1 VAHLALYLFGPFQAL
16 RDGQE
21 IADFATDKVR
31 ALLAYLAVESG
42 RPHRRDAL
50 TGLLWPNLPQKR
62 ARQSLR
68 QTLLRLRRALQ
79 DCDPLPS
86 WLLLQQ
92 EQIQFPADD
101 TVWLDVAAFT
111 TSLDACRFHTHRA
124 IGGCRPCLERLEQA
138 VALYRGDF
146 LDQFFLPDSA
156 PFEEWALL
164 WRDRLRQQAMEALA
178 TLATYY
184 ERRADYAQAQR
195 YGRQQVELE
204 PWCEEGHQQLMRLLA
219 LSGKRSAALA
229 QYKAC
234 RQALAEMLD
243 VEPSPVTIALHD
255 QIRAGRPFSRPPPHN
270 TILAPTPFVGREK
283 ELADLAGL
291 LAQPDT
297 RLVTLVGPGG
307 VGKSRLALQLLVEQ
321 RGLFAHGVT
330 FVPLDSVDAT
340 AFISY
345 SVAQALRFPLQGAQ
359 TPDEQ
364 LLNYLRQKEILLA
377 LDNLDHLL
385 QDCRFIEAIL
395 SQAPGVMLLATSRE
409 RLNLREEQVYLLEG
423 LTYPETDATE
433 YDSQGHSAVA
443 LFLQAARRVDRRF
456 KAGVRAL
463 PDVLRICR
471 QVEGVPLGL
480 ELAAS
485 WVDTHRCADIAREI
499 GRSDEMLTT
508 TLRNVD
514 PRHRSLRASF
524 EYSWTL
530 LSAAER
536 VCLARLSVF
545 QGSFDRGAALQIANA
560 SPDLLAG
567 LIHKSLLRVDSNG
580 RYTLHPLLHQYIAE
594 KLDTTAQAR
603 SVYMRHGRYHAAF
616 LQEREEDLKSTAQ
629 IHALESIGAEIDNIR
644 QTYRWALTEIAARRN
659 VETYINIL
667 DTGIESLYLF
677 YLLRDW
683 YQEGEMLFGDIAT
696 ALERYTV
703 DGAITVT
710 AKRLLGRVLARQG
723 KCCEFTASA
732 DKARALFKRSIAI
745 LEALPQSDRE
755 LALPLNGLGYM
766 AVMTGDYEAAMQ
778 YFADSL
784 ARYRQAGDEWGVA
797 NVLSN
802 LCLLLRHNGDF
813 TGAKEAGLESLTIR
827 RAIGDPRGIAASLN
841 SLGLVAC
848 SLGDYA
854 EAEKAFSESLQI
866 CQEMTYRVGISNALN
881 GLCQAT
887 FFQGDRAAAE
897 GFAQE
902 SLALYRDIG
911 DQWGAGV
918 ALNNLGCIALERQ
931 TYARARDY
939 FLEGIRIFRE
949 FEIKSSLGNALNN
962 LGEVYYRLG
971 QYEEAGAVLHEAL
984 VLTHATD
991 NTPNLIEVIVR
1002 LAQLAARKNAVSRGL
1017 EWLCVVADHP
1027 AMLDEVRDKTTAL
1040 RGELAGCLAPETV
1053 ATIEQRA
1060 RGREVTSLIEEILEF
1075 SYLFRTKV

>member
-1 VAHLALYLFGPFQAL
+1 MAHLALYLFGPFQVL
-16 RDGQE
+16 HDGQE

-42 RPHRRDAL
+42 RPHRRDTLA
-50 TGLLWPNLPQKR
+50 GLLWPDLPQKL

-79 DCDPLPS
+79 DCDTAPS
-86 WLLLQQ
+86 WLLLHQ
-92 EQIQFPADD
+92 EQIQFAAGDA
-101 TVWLDVAAFT
+101 VWLDVTAFT
-111 TSLDACRFHTHRA
+111 TSLDTCRLHTHRSV
-124 IGGCRPCLERLEQA
+124 GGCRPCLERLERS

-146 LDQFFLPDSA
+146 LDQFFLPDSV

-164 WRDRLRQQAMEALA
+164 WRDRLRQQAMEAMA

-184 ERRADYAQAQR
+184 ERRADYAQAQH
-195 YGRQQVELE
+195 YARQQLALE
-204 PWCEEGHQQLMRLLA
+204 PWCEEAHRQLMGLLA
-219 LSGKRSAALA
+219 FTGKRSAALA

-234 RQALAEMLD
+234 RQALAEVLD
-243 VEPSPVTIALHD
+243 VEPSPATVSLHD
-255 QIRAGRPFSRPPPHN
+255 QIRAGRSLSRPPPHN
-270 TILAPTPFVGREK
+270 TVLAPTPFVGREK
-283 ELADLAGL
+283 ELADLADL
-291 LAQPDT
+291 LARPDT

-307 VGKSRLALQLLVEQ
+307 VGKSRLALQLLAEQ

-330 FVPLDSVDAT
+330 FVPLHSVDAS
-340 AFISY
+340 ALISY
-345 SVAQALRFPLQGAQ
+345 SVAQALHFPLQGAQ
-359 TPDEQ
+359 PPAEQ
-364 LLNYLRQKEILLA
+364 LLNYLRHKEMLLA

-385 QDCRFIEAIL
+385 QDCRLIEAIL
-395 SQAPGVMLLATSRE
+395 SQAPGVTLLATSRE
-409 RLNLREEQVYLLEG
+409 RLNLREEQVYLLDG

-433 YDSQGHSAVA
+433 YDRLEYSAVA

-456 KAGVRAL
+456 KAGARAL

-471 QVEGVPLGL
+471 QVEGIPLGL

-499 GRSDEMLTT
+499 GKNDEMLTT

-524 EYSWTL
+524 EYSWAL
-530 LSAAER
+530 LSVEDRA
-536 VCLARLSVF
+536 CLARLSVF
-545 QGSFDRGAALQIANA
+545 QGSFDRRAARQIANA

-594 KLDTTAQAR
+594 KFDTTGEAQ
-603 SVYMRHGRYHAAF
+603 SVYMRHGRYYTSF
-616 LQEREEDLKSTAQ
+616 LQEHEEALKSTAQ
-629 IHALESIGAEIDNIR
+629 MHALESIGAEIDNIR
-644 QTYRWALTEIAARRN
+644 QAYRWALTEIVARRN

-683 YQEGEMLFGDIAT
+683 YQEGEALFGDIAT
-696 ALERYTV
+696 ALEGYMM
-703 DGAITVT
+703 DGAVTIT

-723 KCCEFTASA
+723 KCCEFTTSA
-732 DKARALFKRSIAI
+732 DKARALFKLSVAV
-745 LEALPQSDRE
+745 LEALPQSDRD

-766 AVMTGDYEAAMQ
+766 AVMTGDYEAATQ
-778 YFADSL
+778 HLADSL
-784 ARYRQAGDEWGVA
+784 TRYRQAGDEWGLA

-802 LCLLLRHNGDF
+802 RCLLLRHSGDF
-813 TGAKEAGLESLTIR
+813 QAAKEAGRQSLTIR
-827 RAIGDPRGIAASLN
+827 QAIGDPRGIAASLN

-848 SLGDYA
+848 ALGNYA

-866 CQEMTYRVGISNALN
+866 CQEMSYRIGISNALN

-887 FFQGDRAAAE
+887 FFQGERAAAA
-897 GFAQE
+897 GYAQE

-911 DQWGAGV
+911 DQWGVGI

-962 LGEVYYRLG
+962 LGEAYYRLD
-971 QYEEAGAVLHEAL
+971 QHEAARAALLEAL
-984 VLTHATD
+984 VLTQATD

-1002 LAQLAARKNAVSRGL
+1002 LAQLAARQDALARGL

-1027 AMLDEVRDKTTAL
+1027 AMLEEVRDKTMAL
-1040 RGELAGCLAPETV
+1040 RREMAECLAPDIV
-1053 ATIEQRA
+1053 AAIEQRA
-1060 RGREVTSLIEEILEF
+1060 RGRGLTSLVEEILEVF
-1075 SYLFRTKV
+1075 SYR